1 MTVSQSVDPSGF
13 RAFEHSGW
21 QKIPRQYHEAF
32 SDLTPQAIGPLLD
45 AIGVRK
51 GIQLLDVASGP
62 GYATAAAVRRGTNA
76 VGIDFSAEMVAE
88 AKRQHPAVEFQEG
101 DAEELPFPDGSFD
114 ALVINFGLLH
124 FARPEQALKEAHRV
138 LRSRGKIGFTVWDK
152 PEKAIGFSIIL
163 RAIQAHGNMNVP
175 IPPGP
180 PFFRFS
186 DPEEC
191 SQALR
196 QAGFVTPNVV
206 GVPLVLRLKSPEA
219 LFKLMQEGT
228 VRTAGILGAQS
239 TEALAAISKA
249 IRDAARAYQ
258 KAETIELPMPAVL
271 ASATRS

>member
-1 MTVSQSVDPSGF
+1 MS
-13 RAFEHSGW
+13 
-21 QKIPRQYHEAF
+21 K
-32 SDLTPQAIGPLLD
+32 
-45 AIGVRK
+45 GVR
-51 GIQLLDVASGP
+51 LLDVASGP
-62 GYATAAAVRRGTNA
+62 GYATAAAVGRGANA

-88 AKRQHPAVEFQEG
+88 AKKQHPSVEFQEG

-114 ALVINFGLLH
+114 AVVINFGLLH

-138 LRSRGKIGFTVWDK
+138 LRSKGKIGFTVWDK
-152 PEKAIGFSIIL
+152 PEKAIGFSIVL

-258 KAETIELPMPAVL
+258 RAETIELPMPAVL
-271 ASATRS
+271 SSATKS

>member
-62 GYATAAAVRRGTNA
+62 GYATAAAVRRGANA

-88 AKRQHPAVEFQEG
+88 AKRQHLAVEFQEG

-114 ALVINFGLLH
+114 AVVINFGLLH

-152 PEKAIGFSIIL
+152 PEKAIGFSIVL

-271 ASATRS
+271 SSATKS

>member
-62 GYATAAAVRRGTNA
+62 GYATAAAVRRGANA

-88 AKRQHPAVEFQEG
+88 AKKQHPAVEFQEG

-114 ALVINFGLLH
+114 AVVINFGLLH

-152 PEKAIGFSIIL
+152 PEKAIGFSIVL

-271 ASATRS
+271 SSATKS

>member
-1 MTVSQSVDPSGF
+1 MTASQSVDSSGF
-13 RAFEHSGW
+13 RAFEHGGW
-21 QKIPRQYHEAF
+21 QKIPKQYHESF

-45 AIGVRK
+45 AVGVSK
-51 GIQLLDVASGP
+51 GIRLLDVASGP
-62 GYATAAAVRRGTNA
+62 GYATVAAVRRGANA

-88 AKRQHPAVEFQEG
+88 ARRQHPAVEFQEG

-114 ALVINFGLLH
+114 AVVINFGLLH
-124 FARPEQALKEAHRV
+124 FARPEHALIEAHRV

-152 PEKAIGFSIIL
+152 PEKAIGLGIVL
-163 RAIQAHGNMNVP
+163 RAIQTHGNMNVP
-175 IPPGP
+175 LPPGP

-206 GVPLVLRLKSPEA
+206 GVPQVLRLKSPEA
-219 LFKLMQEGT
+219 LFKIMQEGT
-228 VRTAGILGAQS
+228 VRTAGMLRAQS

-249 IRDAARAYQ
+249 ILDAARAYQ
-258 KAETIELPMPAVL
+258 RGETIELPMPAVL
-271 ASATRS
+271 ASAIKS

>member
-21 QKIPRQYHEAF
+21 QKIPKQYHEAF

-62 GYATAAAVRRGTNA
+62 GYATAAAVRRGANA

-88 AKRQHPAVEFQEG
+88 AKRQHLAVEFQEG

-114 ALVINFGLLH
+114 AVVINFGLLH

-152 PEKAIGFSIIL
+152 PEKAIGFSIVL

-271 ASATRS
+271 SSATKS

>member
-62 GYATAAAVRRGTNA
+62 GYATVAAVRRGANA

-114 ALVINFGLLH
+114 AVVINFGLLH

-152 PEKAIGFSIIL
+152 PEKAIGFSIVL

-271 ASATRS
+271 SSATKS

>member
-45 AIGVRK
+45 AVGVRK

-62 GYATAAAVRRGTNA
+62 GYATAAAVRRGANA

-88 AKRQHPAVEFQEG
+88 AKTQHLAVELQEG
-101 DAEELPFPDGSFD
+101 DAAELPFPDGIFD
-114 ALVINFGLLH
+114 AVVINFGLLH

-152 PEKAIGFSIIL
+152 PEKAIGFSIVL

-186 DPEEC
+186 DTEEC

-271 ASATRS
+271 SSATKS